1 MFLTHPPMISSS
13 VVLYIWR
20 FEKVCMSLQ
29 RNVKELLSKP
39 THNINSTFCIVTWVS
54 TAPLRLLFSSSTVG
68 DSLVPPFDFWKIWVP
83 PPFVSEIS
91 EKFLRANLSNF
102 GLTNRNH
109 CENTLYYHLSMM
121 YTTNVAKGYNVCCR
135 RQIFEEIYGNLSL
148 KVPIFV
154 LFYP

>member
-1 MFLTHPPMISSS
+1 ML
-13 VVLYIWR
+13 
-20 FEKVCMSLQ
+20 KVKQELD
-29 RNVKELLSKP
+29 VKSYHQLAVCKNFP
-39 THNINSTFCIVTWVS
+39 
-54 TAPLRLLFSSSTVG
+54 TVG
-68 DSLVPPFDFWKIWVP
+68 DSLVPPPLIFEKFEFPPFFFPHPKFEILVP

-102 GLTNRNH
+102 GPTYRNH

-121 YTTNVAKGYNVCCR
+121 YTTNVPKDYNVCCR

-148 KVPIFV
+148 KVPNFV

>member
-1 MFLTHPPMISSS
+1 MVKP
-13 VVLYIWR
+13 
-20 FEKVCMSLQ
+20 KV
-29 RNVKELLSKP
+29 KTP
-39 THNINSTFCIVTWVS
+39 THNKQIVIINNYRTLLSIVCK
-54 TAPLRLLFSSSTVG
+54 A
-68 DSLVPPFDFWKIWVP
+68 LVPPRILGNFWLPPFFPTPNLKNWF

-121 YTTNVAKGYNVCCR
+121 YTTNVAKVYNVCCR